1 MAKITS
7 KELKE
12 IFDNELLAELYQTT
26 KESFEKNA
34 KTFFKYEHQLRSEL
48 EGEEINK
55 IMAEVIKEAEP
66 HWEFIITSLY
76 RSQNK
81 KPTEQKSEDFVN
93 NWMTMAFE
101 DSLRKNNTTANTLE
115 QTLELIT
122 NCHKIVKEEVKAS
135 IKTLI
140 EYFDS
145 VPFDTILTILSK
157 HISVSKE
164 IESPVQTTK
173 PQKTI
178 KR

>member
-66 HWEFIITSLY
+66 H
-76 RSQNK
+76 
-81 KPTEQKSEDFVN
+81 
-93 NWMTMAFE
+93 
-101 DSLRKNNTTANTLE
+101 
-115 QTLELIT
+115 
-122 NCHKIVKEEVKAS
+122 
-135 IKTLI
+135 
-140 EYFDS
+140 
-145 VPFDTILTILSK
+145 
-157 HISVSKE
+157 
-164 IESPVQTTK
+164 
-173 PQKTI
+173 
-178 KR
+178 